1 MQSFRRLVQLFTM
14 ISNLIKIGTT
24 TWACANFDP
33 DLFEIVFFSGR
44 QKYCEEQGKILS
56 LNQKILNTL
65 VIGHLEW
72 VCDFDVHKERNN
84 IFVFLSQQKML
95 TMHTFSFSTYFAFL
109 VSYLSHQHYSLD
121 LWWHQS
127 LVNVQL
133 SGLSAISHQVCGQYH
148 WSCMHSTSVI
158 GNLAPG

>member
-1 MQSFRRLVQLFTM
+1 MVKVLPVCRQCPTQSLQTAPAVMQSFRRLVQLFTM

-33 DLFEIVFFSGR
+33 DLFEIINVFFLLFL
-44 QKYCEEQGKILS
+44 K
-56 LNQKILNTL
+56 QKILNTL
-65 VIGHLEW
+65 ALGHL
-72 VCDFDVHKERNN
+72 DFDVQQERNN
-84 IFVFLSQQKML
+84 IFVFLSQLKML

-133 SGLSAISHQVCGQYH
+133 SGLSAISHQVCGRGQYH
-148 WSCMHSTSVI
+148 
-158 GNLAPG
+158 

>member
-33 DLFEIVFFSGR
+33 DLFEIINVFFLLFL
-44 QKYCEEQGKILS
+44 K
-56 LNQKILNTL
+56 QKILNTL
-65 VIGHLEW
+65 ALGHL
-72 VCDFDVHKERNN
+72 DFDVQQERNN

-95 TMHTFSFSTYFAFL
+95 TMHTFSFRTYFAFL

-148 WSCMHSTSVI
+148 
-158 GNLAPG
+158 

>member
-33 DLFEIVFFSGR
+33 DLFEIINVFFLLFL
-44 QKYCEEQGKILS
+44 K
-56 LNQKILNTL
+56 QKILNTL
-65 VIGHLEW
+65 ALGHL
-72 VCDFDVHKERNN
+72 DFDVQQERNN

-95 TMHTFSFSTYFAFL
+95 TMHTFSFSTYFGFL
-109 VSYLSHQHYSLD
+109 VRYLSHQHYSLD

-133 SGLSAISHQVCGQYH
+133 SGLSAISHQVCGRGQYH
-148 WSCMHSTSVI
+148 
-158 GNLAPG
+158 

>member
-33 DLFEIVFFSGR
+33 DLFEIMKVFFLLFL
-44 QKYCEEQGKILS
+44 K
-56 LNQKILNTL
+56 QKILNSL
-65 VIGHLEW
+65 ALGHL
-72 VCDFDVHKERNN
+72 DFDVQQERNN

-148 WSCMHSTSVI
+148 
-158 GNLAPG
+158 